1 MKKKT
6 LIILIEIMV
15 LLLLGTAICMLW
27 KRVEVEQYQVVWQ
40 SPIEM
45 QTSTEELQTEVGTR
59 TVTLTAIGDVM
70 MHQWQITRGYDAA
83 TDTFDY
89 ADSFQY
95 VESYLSE
102 ADFTFGNLETT
113 FAGRYI
119 RLFLLS
125 NV

>member
-1 MKKKT
+1 MKKKA

-59 TVTLTAIGDVM
+59 TATLTAIGDVM

-83 TDTFDY
+83 TDTFEDRK
-89 ADSFQY
+89 S
-95 VESYLSE
+95 V
-102 ADFTFGNLETT
+102 
-113 FAGRYI
+113 
-119 RLFLLS
+119 
-125 NV
+125 V